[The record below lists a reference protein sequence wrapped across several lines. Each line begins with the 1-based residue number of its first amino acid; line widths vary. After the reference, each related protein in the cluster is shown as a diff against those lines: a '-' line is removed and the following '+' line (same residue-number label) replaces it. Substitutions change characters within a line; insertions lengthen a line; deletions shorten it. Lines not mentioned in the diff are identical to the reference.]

1 MMNNRVFI
9 VFIVSLLFGVFGCTY
24 SKRNVPF
31 TQAPAPQMIHNVDVK
46 MKHEIVKDLDT
57 ESCGKFFWLFP
68 TPLAFTFGDFG
79 ISHPFADTMS
89 LADESA
95 INKSIDE
102 NTDAVFVQRKTYDTF
117 KVLPFY
123 SEDCVKIKGKAVKV
137 EFE

>member
-1 MMNNRVFI
+1 MNNRVFI

-79 ISHPFADTMS
+79 ISHPLLIQCPLRTN
-89 LADESA
+89 LLL
-95 INKSIDE
+95 INQLMKI
-102 NTDAVFVQRKTYDTF
+102 QMPYLF
-117 KVLPFY
+117 KEKHMTLLRYYHFTL
-123 SEDCVKIKGKAVKV
+123 KIV
-137 EFE
+137 